1 MPQKAPD
8 TAAVDAAIDWVV
20 ALRFNHAEP
29 EIWARFNSWRAAD
42 PANDAAWRRL
52 EAMHADFP
60 TGPQADLTRNTLTSL
75 YDRRGG
81 RRRALKIFSGLA
93 LLGGSLLVTREFTP
107 WQRLTADYSTG
118 YGERRT
124 LALDDGTQIVLNTDS
139 AIDVQ
144 FSAHT
149 RRVRMLR
156 GEMQVI
162 TGADARAASK
172 RPLFVD
178 TAFGAFEPIGTTF
191 LVALKSAAAELS
203 VEEGAVAM
211 HPRASGRM
219 TVAQAGETWSLQ
231 DGSAYRVTRPPIQPG
246 AWLRGTLVVEDMP
259 LGDLI
264 GELSRYRVGYL
275 HCDARV
281 AQRRITAV
289 VHLGDLDRAL
299 DFLAAAHELTIRRR
313 SPYWID
319 VTDRTPT

>member
-29 EIWARFNSWRAAD
+29 EIWARFNTWRAAD

-60 TGPQADLTRNTLTSL
+60 TGPQADLTRSTLTSL

-81 RRRALKIFSGLA
+81 RRRALKIFSGLG
-93 LLGGSLLVTREFTP
+93 LLGGSLLVTREFAP
-107 WQRLTADYSTG
+107 WQRFVADYSTG

-124 LALDDGTQIVLNTDS
+124 WALDDGTQVVLNTDS

-144 FSAHT
+144 FSALT
-149 RRVRMLR
+149 RRVHLLR

-162 TGADARAASK
+162 TGADAGAASK

-178 TAFGAFEPIGTTF
+178 TAFGSFEPIGTTF
-191 LVALKSAAAELS
+191 LLALKRTAAELS
-203 VEEGAVAM
+203 VQDGAVAIR
-211 HPRASGRM
+211 PRTSERVA
-219 TVAQAGETWSLQ
+219 VAQAGETWSVQ
-231 DGSAYRVTRPPIQPG
+231 TGDTYRVVRPPIEPG
-246 AWLRGTLVVEDMP
+246 AWLRGTLVVQDMP

-264 GELSRYRVGYL
+264 AELSRYRLGYL

-289 VHLGDLDRAL
+289 VHLDNLDRAL
-299 DFLAAAHELTIRRR
+299 DFLAAAHGLTITRHSR
-313 SPYWID
+313 YWIT
-319 VTDRTPT
+319 VAAQVST